1 VPTVSAP
8 LLVCCG
14 LVTLDVLQVVERLP
28 APDEK
33 IVATDLDVTFG
44 GPAAN
49 AAATAVALGVRTRLV
64 TALGSGPV
72 ADLVR
77 SGLLDAGIELVD
89 LLDGVPGAP
98 AVSTVLVTRAT
109 GERAVVSVNATGAG
123 DLSARARVLADD
135 VLTGASVLLL
145 DGHHL
150 GAAVALAG
158 RARSAGVTV
167 VLDGGSWKPGLDEL
181 LALVDHAILSDDFA
195 LPDRSAEPAGAMPAV
210 GEPGGVAGATGDLT
224 AVAARGPQVVAR
236 SAGSGPVRYLLADGS
251 RGEIEPPPVPPGGIV
266 DTLGA
271 GDVLHGAYCAAL
283 AGGHSLVEALEL
295 AVGAAT
301 ASIRFRGAR
310 SWIVEM
316 AGLPRASAEPT
327 SEAAVSGR

>member
-1 VPTVSAP
+1 VTTLSAP

-14 LVTLDVLQVVERLP
+14 LVTLDVLQVVDRLP

-33 IVATDLDVTFG
+33 IVATELAVGFG

-64 TALGSGPV
+64 TALGSGAV

-77 SGLLDAGIELVD
+77 SGLLDAGVELVD
-89 LLDGVPGAP
+89 LLDGAPGTP

-109 GERAVVSVNATGAG
+109 GERAVVSVNATGTG
-123 DLSARARVLADD
+123 DLSAPARGLADD

-150 GAAVALAG
+150 GAAVALAR
-158 RARSAGVTV
+158 RARSAGVVV

-181 LALVDHAILSDDFA
+181 LALVDHAVLSDDFA
-195 LPDRSAEPAGAMPAV
+195 LPDGR
-210 GEPGGVAGATGDLT
+210 GDLE
-224 AVAARGPQVVAR
+224 AVAALGPRVVAR
-236 SAGSGPVRYLLADGS
+236 SAGSGPARYLLADGTQ
-251 RGEIEPPPVPPGGIV
+251 GAIVPPAVPIDAIV

-271 GDVLHGAYCAAL
+271 GDVLHGAYCAVL
-283 AGGHSLVEALEL
+283 ARGGSPVEALER
-295 AVGAAT
+295 AVAT
-301 ASIRFRGAR
+301 ATESIRHRGAR
-310 SWIVEM
+310 SWAPVDPPGGRPGGHVTNRSPGDP
-316 AGLPRASAEPT
+316 GL
-327 SEAAVSGR
+327 GRVGVAP

>member
-1 VPTVSAP
+1 MF
-8 LLVCCG
+8 VCCG

-33 IVATDLDVTFG
+33 VVATDLEVGFG

-49 AAATAVALGVRTRLV
+49 AAATAVALGVRARLV

-77 SGLLDAGIELVD
+77 SGLRDAGVELVD
-89 LLDGVPGAP
+89 LLEGAPGTP

-109 GERAVVSVNATGAG
+109 GERAVVSVNATGVG
-123 DLSARARVLADD
+123 DLAGRVRALADAT
-135 VLTGASVLLL
+135 LAGASVLLL

-150 GAAVALAG
+150 GAAVALAD

-181 LALVDHAILSDDFA
+181 LALVDHAVLSGDFLLPSALVPDGVDD
-195 LPDRSAEPAGAMPAV
+195 LG
-210 GEPGGVAGATGDLT
+210 
-224 AVAARGPQVVAR
+224 AVAALGPQLVAR
-236 SAGSGPVRYLLADGS
+236 SAGSGPVPYLLADGT
-251 RGEIEPPPVPPGGIV
+251 RGAVVPPPVPVDEVV

-271 GDVLHGAYCAAL
+271 GDVLHGAYCAEL
-283 AGGHSLVEALEL
+283 VRGGSPVGALER
-295 AVGAAT
+295 AVQTAT
-301 ASIRFRGAR
+301 ASVRHRGAR
-310 SWIVEM
+310 SWSQ
-316 AGLPRASAEPT
+316 LTPSA
-327 SEAAVSGR
+327 ASGRERVTNRSPGDPDLGSVGVAP

>member
-33 IVATDLDVTFG
+33 VVATDLDVGFG

-89 LLDGVPGAP
+89 LLDGVPGTP

-123 DLSARARVLADD
+123 DLSARARALADD
-135 VLTGASVLLL
+135 VLAGASVLLL

-158 RARSAGVTV
+158 QARSAGVTV
-167 VLDGGSWKPGLDEL
+167 VLDGGSWKPGLDGL
-181 LALVDHAILSDDFA
+181 LALVDHAVLSDDFM
-195 LPDRSAEPAGAMPAV
+195 LPDGRA
-210 GEPGGVAGATGDLT
+210 DLD
-224 AVAARGPQVVAR
+224 AVAARGPRVVAR
-236 SAGSGPVRYLLADGS
+236 SAGPGPLRYLLADGT
-251 RGEIEPPPVPPGGIV
+251 RGAIAPPRVPVDAIV

-283 AGGHSLVEALEL
+283 ARGRSPVEALEH
-295 AVGAAT
+295 AVAT
-301 ASIRFRGAR
+301 ATLSIRYRGAR
-310 SWIVEM
+310 SWVSVGPPS
-316 AGLPRASAEPT
+316 APRADM
-327 SEAAVSGR
+327 